1 MNNKGQSLVIFIIII
16 PVIFIV
22 FSFLYD
28 YAYIINSQNKYE
40 NVTRTI
46 LNSTLEEDKIVDL
59 YRQNGYK
66 VDDFKYKKENDKVY
80 IQNSYKIKSVFGNIV
95 NLKNYTVSINYV
107 VINSNNG
114 IIIEDISLGPPCQG
128 RGKRYFLL
136 NHHCHCQHYAV

>member
-28 YAYIINSQNKYE
+28 YSYIINSQNKYE

-114 IIIEDISLGPPCQG
+114 IIIEDNKGDI
-128 RGKRYFLL
+128 
-136 NHHCHCQHYAV
+136 

>member
-59 YRQNGYK
+59 YRQHGYK

-114 IIIEDISLGPPCQG
+114 IIIEDNKGDI
-128 RGKRYFLL
+128 
-136 NHHCHCQHYAV
+136 

>member
-16 PVIFIV
+16 LVIFIV

-46 LNSTLEEDKIVDL
+46 LNSTLEEDKIIDL
-59 YRQNGYK
+59 YKQNGYK
-66 VDDFKYKKENDKVY
+66 VDDFKYKKENDKIY

-114 IIIEDISLGPPCQG
+114 IIIEDNKGDI
-128 RGKRYFLL
+128 
-136 NHHCHCQHYAV
+136 

>member
-59 YRQNGYK
+59 YKQNGYK
-66 VDDFKYKKENDKVY
+66 VDNFKYKTENDEVY
-80 IQNSYKIKSVFGNIV
+80 IQNSYKIKSVFGNII

-114 IIIEDISLGPPCQG
+114 IIIEDNKGDI
-128 RGKRYFLL
+128 
-136 NHHCHCQHYAV
+136 

>member
-59 YRQNGYK
+59 YKQNGYK
-66 VDDFKYKKENDKVY
+66 ADDFKYKKENDKVY

-114 IIIEDISLGPPCQG
+114 IIIEDNKGDI
-128 RGKRYFLL
+128 
-136 NHHCHCQHYAV
+136 

>member
-59 YRQNGYK
+59 YKQNGYK
-66 VDDFKYKKENDKVY
+66 VDNFKYKKEND
-80 IQNSYKIKSVFGNIV
+80 NDKIET
-95 NLKNYTVSINYV
+95 KNNV
-107 VINSNNG
+107 
-114 IIIEDISLGPPCQG
+114 
-128 RGKRYFLL
+128 
-136 NHHCHCQHYAV
+136 

>member
-1 MNNKGQSLVIFIIII
+1 MNNKGQILVIFIIII

-59 YRQNGYK
+59 YKQNGYK

-114 IIIEDISLGPPCQG
+114 IIIEDNKGDI
-128 RGKRYFLL
+128 
-136 NHHCHCQHYAV
+136 

>member
-46 LNSTLEEDKIVDL
+46 LNSTLEEDKIIDL
-59 YRQNGYK
+59 YKQNGYK
-66 VDDFKYKKENDKVY
+66 VDNFKYKTANDKIY
-80 IQNSYKIKSVFGNIV
+80 IQNSYKIKSTFGKIV
-95 NLKNYTVSINYV
+95 NLKNYTVCINYV

-114 IIIEDISLGPPCQG
+114 IIIEDNKGDI
-128 RGKRYFLL
+128 
-136 NHHCHCQHYAV
+136 

>member
-59 YRQNGYK
+59 YKKNGYK
-66 VDDFKYKKENDKVY
+66 VDDFKYKKENDKIY

-114 IIIEDISLGPPCQG
+114 IIIEDNKGDI
-128 RGKRYFLL
+128 
-136 NHHCHCQHYAV
+136 

>member
-16 PVIFIV
+16 PVIFIA

-59 YRQNGYK
+59 YKQNGYK
-66 VDDFKYKKENDKVY
+66 VDNFNYKKENDKVY

-114 IIIEDISLGPPCQG
+114 IIIEDNKGDI
-128 RGKRYFLL
+128 
-136 NHHCHCQHYAV
+136 

>member
-28 YAYIINSQNKYE
+28 YAYIINSQNKYK

-59 YRQNGYK
+59 YKQNGYK

-80 IQNSYKIKSVFGNIV
+80 IQNSYKIKSVFGNII

-114 IIIEDISLGPPCQG
+114 IIIEDNKGDI
-128 RGKRYFLL
+128 
-136 NHHCHCQHYAV
+136 

>member
-16 PVIFIV
+16 PVTFIV

-59 YRQNGYK
+59 YKQNGYK
-66 VDDFKYKKENDKVY
+66 VDNFKYKKENDKVY

-114 IIIEDISLGPPCQG
+114 IIIEDNKGDI
-128 RGKRYFLL
+128 
-136 NHHCHCQHYAV
+136 

>member
-59 YRQNGYK
+59 CKQNGYK

-114 IIIEDISLGPPCQG
+114 IIIEDNKGDI
-128 RGKRYFLL
+128 
-136 NHHCHCQHYAV
+136 

>member
-16 PVIFIV
+16 PVIFIF

-114 IIIEDISLGPPCQG
+114 IIIEDNKGDI
-128 RGKRYFLL
+128 
-136 NHHCHCQHYAV
+136 

>member
-59 YRQNGYK
+59 YSQNGYK

-114 IIIEDISLGPPCQG
+114 IIIEDNKGDI
-128 RGKRYFLL
+128 
-136 NHHCHCQHYAV
+136 

>member
-40 NVTRTI
+40 NVTKTI
-46 LNSTLEEDKIVDL
+46 LNSTLEEDEIIDL
-59 YRQNGYK
+59 YKQNGYK
-66 VDDFKYKKENDKVY
+66 VDNFKYKKANDKIY
-80 IQNSYKIKSVFGNIV
+80 IQNSYKIKSTFGKII

-114 IIIEDISLGPPCQG
+114 IIIEDNKGDI
-128 RGKRYFLL
+128 
-136 NHHCHCQHYAV
+136 

>member
-1 MNNKGQSLVIFIIII
+1 MNNKGQILVIFIIII

-114 IIIEDISLGPPCQG
+114 IIIEDNKGDI
-128 RGKRYFLL
+128 
-136 NHHCHCQHYAV
+136 

>member
-46 LNSTLEEDKIVDL
+46 LNSTLEEAKIVDL
-59 YRQNGYK
+59 YKQNGYK
-66 VDDFKYKKENDKVY
+66 VDDFKYKKENDKIY

-114 IIIEDISLGPPCQG
+114 IIIEDNKGDI
-128 RGKRYFLL
+128 
-136 NHHCHCQHYAV
+136 

>member
-40 NVTRTI
+40 NFTRTI

-59 YRQNGYK
+59 YKQNGYK

-114 IIIEDISLGPPCQG
+114 IIIEDNKGDI
-128 RGKRYFLL
+128 
-136 NHHCHCQHYAV
+136 